1 MVLTNG
7 WKSIQCNI
15 FWSTLLFA
23 DLVEN
28 DEAAGVVAKTPI
40 HTALAEANLF
50 WCIIL
55 LSPAAQDTDTQGHQ
69 SHNSYNQHFNDPI
82 W

>member
-1 MVLTNG
+1 MR
-7 WKSIQCNI
+7 
-15 FWSTLLFA
+15 LLQA
-23 DLVEN
+23 
-28 DEAAGVVAKTPI
+28 PI

-82 W
+82 